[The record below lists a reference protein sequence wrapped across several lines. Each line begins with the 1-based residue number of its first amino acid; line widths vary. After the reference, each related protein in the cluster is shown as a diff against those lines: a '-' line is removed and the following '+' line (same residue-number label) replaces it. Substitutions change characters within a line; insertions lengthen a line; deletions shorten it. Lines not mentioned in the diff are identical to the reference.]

1 MHATSL
7 TVHVEYCRTG
17 NTEFPVVSMLSS
29 PIAEEF
35 PRKPRAHPHNTAMLR
50 LAGYSY
56 VWLWKK
62 AAKKAI

>member
-17 NTEFPVVSMLSS
+17 NTEFPVVSMLPS
-29 PIAEEF
+29 PIAEEA
-35 PRKPRAHPHNTAMLR
+35 PREPRAHPPNTATPR

-56 VWLWKK
+56 VRL
-62 AAKKAI
+62 